1 MHRQSA
7 AAVSLYL
14 TFVCSSCWASSQ
26 NKALAD
32 GQAASSVSTLY
43 KDDIAVTCHFPA
55 GQFNHSAQG
64 VAKWTDVLPV
74 FQHRSEEIANARFSW
89 TKQPGKR
96 RDKMNK
102 KDD

>member
-1 MHRQSA
+1 MKIKREMGFEPMPS
-7 AAVSLYL
+7 SLGTWQY
-14 TFVCSSCWASSQ
+14 SRASRQ

-64 VAKWTDVLPV
+64 VAKWTAVFPL
-74 FQHRSEEIANARFSW
+74 FQHRSEETPMRGS
-89 TKQPGKR
+89 PGPSSR
-96 RDKMNK
+96 AGVAIR
-102 KDD
+102 